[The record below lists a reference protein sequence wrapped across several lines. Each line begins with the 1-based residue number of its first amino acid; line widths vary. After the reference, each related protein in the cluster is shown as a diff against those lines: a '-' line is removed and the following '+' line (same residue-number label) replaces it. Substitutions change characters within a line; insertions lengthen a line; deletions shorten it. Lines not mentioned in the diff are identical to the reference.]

1 MMKMMLTRMIVV
13 MQNWMIIVLVTG
25 GAKSDNVQL
34 IELFS
39 FLFQCSI
46 TLTTDMSDDVMI
58 VVEQSWSSPRV
69 RMTLRNMINWSCWG
83 WSHLMI
89 WTIEWRGRMSRSWC
103 GDAQIERR

>member
-1 MMKMMLTRMIVV
+1 MKMMLTRMIVV

-69 RMTLRNMINWSCWG
+69 MMNIRNMINWINCWG

-89 WTIEWRGRMSRSWC
+89 WTIEWRGRMSRS
-103 GDAQIERR
+103 